1 MARPVKVPK
10 KAVAV
15 KARAPRRKKVVI
27 RGLLED
33 KSLARGPSLVTPSAE
48 ESRALNPERQYKK
61 KPSRKVQGQVRG
73 LLEDKR
79 LPRGPSIVTP
89 TAEDSRAL
97 NPERTYGGKKPKGR
111 YGPEV
116 DPRIEISRLAE
127 EAKAKET
134 ADRIAENERRFAE
147 IEAADLEKARGRNTA
162 GKAAAAALREKARAE
177 FVAASR
183 RPGTDPPGPDQ
194 GPGPEQTREYLPPNL
209 KPRLERN
216 RRERFEEDTGIPLTK
231 KSALV
236 GGGLAAL
243 AGLGV
248 GKGVDIYRTN
258 QARLEDERDTELQR
272 RESVLAG
279 LVAESKAQSLDAAIQ
294 ANLAEVQRQSP
305 FLYNQVAAGRV
316 LPQGAVVLGGRTRQD
331 LLQELGRSM
340 SEGQFSQ

>member
-1 MARPVKVPK
+1 MAKSVKVPK
-10 KAVAV
+10 KATAV
-15 KARAPRRKKVVI
+15 KARAPRGKKVVI

-33 KSLARGPSLVTPSAE
+33 KRPVQGPSLITPSAE
-48 ESRALNPERQYKK
+48 ESRALHPERKYLKK
-61 KPSRKVQGQVRG
+61 RSKKVQGQVRG

-79 LPRGPSIVTP
+79 LPQGPSLVTP

-97 NPERTYGGKKPKGR
+97 HPERIYGGKKPKGR
-111 YGPEV
+111 YGPNV

-127 EAKAKET
+127 EAKAKEIS
-134 ADRIAENERRFAE
+134 DRIAENERRLAE
-147 IEAADLEKARGRNTA
+147 IDAADLEKARGRNTA
-162 GKAAAAALREKARAE
+162 GKAAAAAMREKARAE
-177 FVAASR
+177 FIAASR
-183 RPGTDPPGPDQ
+183 RPSTDPPGPLLE
-194 GPGPEQTREYLPPNL
+194 PGPEQTRDYLPPGLN
-209 KPRLERN
+209 PRLEKT
-216 RRERFEEDTGIPLTK
+216 TGEKIKPF
-231 KSALV
+231 AV

-243 AGLGV
+243 AGLGI
-248 GKGVDIYRTN
+248 GKGIDTYRTN

>member
-1 MARPVKVPK
+1 MARRKPIPK
-10 KAVAV
+10 NAPLAA
-15 KARAPRRKKVVI
+15 AR
-27 RGLLED
+27 L
-33 KSLARGPSLVTPSAE
+33 
-48 ESRALNPERQYKK
+48 
-61 KPSRKVQGQVRG
+61 
-73 LLEDKR
+73 
-79 LPRGPSIVTP
+79 
-89 TAEDSRAL
+89 
-97 NPERTYGGKKPKGR
+97 
-111 YGPEV
+111 
-116 DPRIEISRLAE
+116 
-127 EAKAKET
+127 
-134 ADRIAENERRFAE
+134 
-147 IEAADLEKARGRNTA
+147 RNA
-162 GKAAAAALREKARAE
+162 GGKAAADAMREKVRAE

-183 RPGTDPPGPDQ
+183 RPGTDPPGPDH
-194 GPGPEQTREYLPPNL
+194 GPGPEQAANYLPPNL

-216 RRERFEEDTGIPLTK
+216 RREQFTEDTGIPLTK

-248 GKGVDIYRTN
+248 GKGVDTYRTN

-279 LVAESKAQSLDAAIQ
+279 LVSESKAQSLASAIQ

>member
-1 MARPVKVPK
+1 MPKRIQIPK
-10 KAVAV
+10 KAT
-15 KARAPRRKKVVI
+15 KATMPRKPRGKKVVI

-33 KSLARGPSLVTPSAE
+33 KRPVQGPSLVTPSAA
-48 ESRALNPERQYKK
+48 ESRSLNPERQYKK

-127 EAKAKET
+127 EAKAKEL
-134 ADRIAENERRFAE
+134 ASRMAENERRFAA
-147 IEAADLEKARGRNTA
+147 IQAADLEKARGRNTA
-162 GKAAAAALREKARAE
+162 GKSAAAALRARTRADAI
-177 FVAASR
+177 AASR
-183 RPGTDPPGPDQ
+183 GPNAESGPDQ
-194 GPGPEQTREYLPPNL
+194 GPGPMQQRDYLPGNLNPRFEQTFAQKMRPNMV
-209 KPRLERN
+209 
-216 RRERFEEDTGIPLTK
+216 T
-231 KSALV
+231 
-236 GGGLAAL
+236 GGLAAL

-248 GKGVDIYRTN
+248 GRAVDAYRTN
-258 QARLEDERDTELQR
+258 QELEDVRFDAEREE

-279 LVAESKAQSLDAAIQ
+279 LINQSKEQALKESIQ
-294 ANLAEVQRQSP
+294 ANLARVQQQSP

>member
-1 MARPVKVPK
+1 MAKSKPIPK
-10 KAVAV
+10 NA
-15 KARAPRRKKVVI
+15 
-27 RGLLED
+27 
-33 KSLARGPSLVTPSAE
+33 SLASA
-48 ESRALNPERQYKK
+48 
-61 KPSRKVQGQVRG
+61 
-73 LLEDKR
+73 R
-79 LPRGPSIVTP
+79 L
-89 TAEDSRAL
+89 
-97 NPERTYGGKKPKGR
+97 
-111 YGPEV
+111 
-116 DPRIEISRLAE
+116 
-127 EAKAKET
+127 
-134 ADRIAENERRFAE
+134 
-147 IEAADLEKARGRNTA
+147 RNA
-162 GKAAAAALREKARAE
+162 GGKAAADAMREKVRAE

-183 RPGTDPPGPDQ
+183 RPGTDPPGPDL

-216 RRERFEEDTGIPLTK
+216 RRERFTEDTGIPLTK

-243 AGLGV
+243 AGLGI
-248 GKGVDIYRTN
+248 GKGVDTYRTN